1 MLIKENIL
9 VILCVDFI
17 EKHVR
22 QEMKEHTTQCKEAYT
37 IVYYNIMN
45 LIDKK
50 KITYIL
56 NIFFPS
62 FFTGPLWIKGG
73 GATFGWWKNDGQ
85 PPGWNSQTLYCQT
98 HCEQRTPLAQGS
110 WKTWGFD
117 HQFWYR
123 ISWEVIEYDTRH
135 VPKSFARKIITT
147 TNKKIHQSTYHPA
160 TSIYMYT
167 TYYTYINLKKN
178 RQTSSSSSPS
188 EKVFSGGFGWPY
200 FWNPSFGSDNS
211 KYELD
216 FEIWASEGIYTENLY
231 IQLTLK
237 IFISKNDYFGNEY
250 PKFVLI
256 LGGSRTR
263 H

>member
-1 MLIKENIL
+1 
-9 VILCVDFI
+9 
-17 EKHVR
+17 
-22 QEMKEHTTQCKEAYT
+22 
-37 IVYYNIMN
+37 
-45 LIDKK
+45 
-50 KITYIL
+50 
-56 NIFFPS
+56 
-62 FFTGPLWIKGG
+62 
-73 GATFGWWKNDGQ
+73 
-85 PPGWNSQTLYCQT
+85 
-98 HCEQRTPLAQGS
+98 
-110 WKTWGFD
+110 
-117 HQFWYR
+117 
-123 ISWEVIEYDTRH
+123 
-135 VPKSFARKIITT
+135 
-147 TNKKIHQSTYHPA
+147 
-160 TSIYMYT
+160 MYT

-188 EKVFSGGFGWPY
+188 EKVFSGGFGWLY